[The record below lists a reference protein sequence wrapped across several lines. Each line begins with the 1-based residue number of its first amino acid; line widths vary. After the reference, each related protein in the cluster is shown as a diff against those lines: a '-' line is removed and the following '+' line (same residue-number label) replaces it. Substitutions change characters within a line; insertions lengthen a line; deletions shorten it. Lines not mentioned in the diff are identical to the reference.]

1 MTKDTYMTPKRV
13 IVFVGLVLVFA
24 GTLISRAK
32 AQQISRPTSV
42 VQLTG
47 LAGVKENAKGTLSVE
62 KGNLHFVQGKRSS
75 DVSATSV
82 EDVVTGSDSQKTVGK
97 TVGMLSMAAPY
108 GGGRFLSLFRTKI
121 DTLTILYRDADGG
134 LHGAVFT
141 MPAGTADEIKKE
153 LLANGAHATAVEDS
167 NPAASATSSPSSQ
180 KGPKQ

>member
-24 GTLISRAK
+24 GALISRAK

-47 LAGVKENAKGTLSVE
+47 LRGVKENAKGALSVE
-62 KGNLHFVQGKRSS
+62 NGNLHFVHGKASS
-75 DVSATSV
+75 DVSATSI

-141 MPAGTADEIKKE
+141 MPAGTADEIKKG
-153 LLANGAHATAVEDS
+153 LLANGAHAAAVEDS
-167 NPAASATSSPSSQ
+167 NPAASATSSPSSHR
-180 KGPKQ
+180 GPKQ